1 MKQRKLKKQIDIFK
15 VKLDEI
21 VCLNVKLGKRY
32 IIPLMLLEKSNIFE
46 SKRIKFDFQFPN
58 LP

>member
-1 MKQRKLKKQIDIFK
+1 MYSERKMKQRKLKKQIDIFK

-32 IIPLMLLEKSNIFE
+32 AVREK
-46 SKRIKFDFQFPN
+46 
-58 LP
+58 